1 MNRTLM
7 VVCAVCLFAPVQA
20 SAQEHAPIAE
30 RPFLPTLLLTP
41 DHLVNVSSS
50 PQRSALYGGGTS
62 LGYQDPAWVTA
73 LGLTLA
79 VGGMGILGA
88 SQGYLG
94 GALFDTTCF
103 RSAGSVADAGFT
115 GGVALGTSAIAV
127 AVPIS
132 LLVRRRRGDSSPPA
146 ELESQGI
153 GMRSILTAAG
163 VTIGLGAAAGL
174 MGGAISGG
182 DNDDCGG
189 RRHAARDAAFQ
200 LAVGGLFTWPLAL
213 MGP

>member
-1 MNRTLM
+1 M
-7 VVCAVCLFAPVQA
+7 VVCVVWLFASLQA
-20 SAQEHAPIAE
+20 SAQEHASIGE
-30 RPFLPTLLLTP
+30 RPFLPTLLLAP
-41 DHLVNVSSS
+41 DHLNVPYSS
-50 PQRSALYGGGTS
+50 QRSAMYGGRTS
-62 LGYQDPAWVTA
+62 LGDQDPVWVTA

-79 VGGMGILGA
+79 VVGVGAMGY

-94 GALFDTTCF
+94 GSLFDTTCF
-103 RSAGSVADAGFT
+103 RSAGSIADAGFT
-115 GGVALGTSAIAV
+115 GGVALGTSVIAV

-132 LLVRRRRGDSSPPA
+132 LFVRRRSADREKSSPPA
-146 ELESQGI
+146 QPESQSI
-153 GMRSILTAAG
+153 GMRSVLTAAG
-163 VTIGLGAAAGL
+163 ITIGLGAAIGL

-200 LAVGGLFTWPLAL
+200 LGVGGLFTWPLAF